1 MERRNVAGSEQI
13 TSDALRT
20 LATNLEEVRTS
31 LDEAGESIE
40 QAEVGGGAFSIYG
53 LDMAAAYPS
62 AHAFGVRDAKSKS
75 AHIETIQ
82 DRLRSTAKTWDDAES
97 ANTLSVPE

>member
-1 MERRNVAGSEQI
+1 MAGSEQI

-20 LATNLEEVRTS
+20 LATNLEEVRAS
-31 LDEAGESIE
+31 LEAAATAIE
-40 QAEVGGGAFSIYG
+40 QAEVGGAAFSHYG

-62 AHAFGVRDAKSKS
+62 AHAFGAQDAKSKA

-82 DRLRSTAKTWDDAES
+82 ERLRSTAKTWDDAES
-97 ANTLSVPE
+97 ANTVSATG